1 MTRTPLHLLHL
12 VAALLL
18 LAGCNTPGPGFRG
31 LDPQRVSIGKST
43 FDVRVDTQ
51 ARRAQA
57 IRVNSEWAPGR
68 RSVQQRAATAIAQV
82 SGCRISRLEGDQVVI
97 VARLDCG
104 KGDARRAQRRAS
116 VPQTLEYDCQV
127 AHHGA
132 GRARMTCTPLN

>member
-1 MTRTPLHLLHL
+1 MSRTKPHLLPL
-12 VAALLL
+12 LAALLF

-43 FDVRVDTQ
+43 FDVRVDAQ

-68 RSVQQRAATAIAQV
+68 RSVQQRAATAIQQV
-82 SGCRISRLEGDQVVI
+82 SGCRVSRLEGDQVVI

-104 KGDARRAQRRAS
+104 KGAALRVP
-116 VPQTLEYDCQV
+116 VPQTLEYDCNV
-127 AHHGA
+127 APRGE